1 MGTAH
6 GYRHVGPAVL
16 AERARRGPG
25 VITVTSAR
33 VLARWLA
40 ARPTEELSEPF
51 TFVVSLDGQ
60 LRLAPSPMTGNDPE
74 GAPEPVFVGMAGTR
88 RRGPQKRPLI
98 PRTLVRQPASVRVA
112 RQGASVVRHQQRCY
126 DRPDDPAER
135 EDSEL
140 EKRLIRQLHDRSIIV
155 QRQPL
160 VQAGVAGPASPRHHL
175 LIRRHLRTGRQ
186 PNDLLFCRG
195 QSVGLDAYGTGSR
208 LPGVSAE

>member
-74 GAPEPVFVGMAGTR
+74 GAPKPVFVGMAGTR

-98 PRTLVRQPASVRVA
+98 PRTLVRQPAAVRVA
-112 RQGASVVRHQQRCY
+112 RQGAPVVRHQQRCY
-126 DRPDDPAER
+126 GRPDDPAKR

-140 EKRLIRQLHDRSIIV
+140 E
-155 QRQPL
+155 
-160 VQAGVAGPASPRHHL
+160 
-175 LIRRHLRTGRQ
+175 
-186 PNDLLFCRG
+186 
-195 QSVGLDAYGTGSR
+195 
-208 LPGVSAE
+208 